1 MRIVTT
7 NARLT
12 GCVFLFVAW
21 LYVLEKSAWF
31 LEYAAASRLA
41 LNPLFL
47 FRNPAFGTSNDID
60 LDGPDDIEA

>member
-1 MRIVTT
+1 MVIA

-12 GCVFLFVAW
+12 GCLFLFVAW
-21 LYVLEKSAWF
+21 LYVLEKSF

-47 FRNPAFGTSNDID
+47 LRNPAFGTSNDID
-60 LDGPDDIEA
+60 LDGPDDIDA